1 MSQIGALCA
10 TKLCVFSLLVL
21 QSGGDNIIEIIGR
34 KFLESSHLRV
44 WDFYIT
50 VMIVLI
56 SYFIPS
62 LTM

>member
-1 MSQIGALCA
+1 MSQIGTLCA

-21 QSGGDNIIEIIGR
+21 QSGGDNIEIIGR
-34 KFLESSHLRV
+34 KFLENSHLRV